1 MDMIYDRTTLDTCK
15 LNAKVNV
22 DFDRKDEVEN
32 RKKLERR
39 YVNLPFYVFLLTQWE
54 KL

>member
-22 DFDRKDEVEN
+22 DFDRKDEEEN
-32 RKKLERR
+32 RK
-39 YVNLPFYVFLLTQWE
+39 
-54 KL
+54 